1 MVDENG
7 GHGATW
13 SSAKAWQDL
22 PSVRC
27 FRVIAAPMRLTKAR
41 PLVTRKTLDRIRIFP
56 KVREHVCTARKRG
69 GRGNCE
75 GIAIQR
81 DHIF

>member
-22 PSVRC
+22 QSVRC

-41 PLVTRKTLDRIRIFP
+41 LIVTRKTLDRYSHFS
-56 KVREHVCTARKRG
+56 
-69 GRGNCE
+69 
-75 GIAIQR
+75 
-81 DHIF
+81 